1 MKSELKTR
9 KLEDLANA
17 WRNHDLRVNPEYQRG
32 PKWSVPQQQ
41 SLIDSLLRGYDLP
54 LFYVH
59 LKPRMN
65 QFTRETETTVEL
77 VDGQQRLLAIRRYV
91 DNEFALPDP
100 AKEAPGTVLPTL
112 VEAQSQPRWVGKR
125 FEELDPADKERLLGR
140 ELLVIYMTEDAP
152 NEVRDLFIRLQAGTP
167 LTAQEKRDAWPGDFT
182 TFVIRH
188 AGKPKHPAANPK
200 EFFELVKRGRAV
212 TVDEGEDYVDGLVNT
227 RKFFAGLAMT
237 IMERERSGEDFVD
250 LKGKTIDEF
259 YKQNLDLQDDDP
271 AAARVVEALDLV
283 ADLPGFE
290 NLLAKKPVP
299 HSVAFHFALLVDSL
313 NSNAYVPVWRDSV
326 VGAFLAFQDDMA
338 KARLHYK
345 NTRQSLP
352 HHACFVVPLSGSGSD
367 TAMIIRPRHTFFLE
381 QMYRKMNIIL
391 RDEQRLFGPVEKEI
405 IWNRDGRKCQNPLC
419 GRQVNF
425 REATFHHVIEHVAGG
440 RTVLE
445 NGVLV
450 CPQCHAVRSEMQDLT
465 PVFQEY
471 LRTVS

>member
-9 KLEDLANA
+9 KLEELTNA
-17 WRNHDLRVNPEYQRG
+17 WRNHDLRVNAEYQRG
-32 PKWSVPQQQ
+32 PKWSAPQQQ

-100 AKEAPGTVLPTL
+100 AKEARGTVLPTL
-112 VEAQSQPRWVGKR
+112 VKAASQPRWVGKR

-140 ELLVIYMTEDAP
+140 DLLVIYMTEESP

-188 AGKPKHPAANPK
+188 AGKPKHPASNPK
-200 EFFELVKRGRAV
+200 EFFKLVKRGRAV

-250 LKGKTIDEF
+250 LKGSKTTWR
-259 YKQNLDLQDDDP
+259 KH
-271 AAARVVEALDLV
+271 
-283 ADLPGFE
+283 GFTIRTRGSRCRITRG
-290 NLLAKKPVP
+290 LWY
-299 HSVAFHFALLVDSL
+299 HSA
-313 NSNAYVPVWRDSV
+313 
-326 VGAFLAFQDDMA
+326 
-338 KARLHYK
+338 
-345 NTRQSLP
+345 
-352 HHACFVVPLSGSGSD
+352 
-367 TAMIIRPRHTFFLE
+367 
-381 QMYRKMNIIL
+381 
-391 RDEQRLFGPVEKEI
+391 GPVRI
-405 IWNRDGRKCQNPLC
+405 QRWSFAHGTPSSLIR
-419 GRQVNF
+419 
-425 REATFHHVIEHVAGG
+425 
-440 RTVLE
+440 RT
-445 NGVLV
+445 
-450 CPQCHAVRSEMQDLT
+450 AK
-465 PVFQEY
+465 
-471 LRTVS
+471 